1 MNLCGV
7 KVKPRISSKHTTI
20 YYIHMVP
27 LTVDR
32 ISSSADGGSM
42 SWPAMEIGEVSP
54 RATNSL
60 IATRSRSPS
69 FGSGDDCLSNRVVYQ
84 LSDHCFGVNRRSAW
98 IVSAHSRAISSGGG
112 TRPARTSDSSKND
125 GFSQGFGPSREEDR
139 GRYGKSV
146 LSIIEPAPSTT
157 ILP

>member
-1 MNLCGV
+1 MNLCRV
-7 KVKPRISSKHTTI
+7 KVKLRISSKHNII
-20 YYIHMVP
+20 YYIYMVL

-69 FGSGDDCLSNRVVYQ
+69 FGSGDDCLSNRVIYQ
-84 LSDHCFGVNRRSAW
+84 LSDHCFGVSRRFAW
-98 IVSAHSRAISSGGG
+98 TVSAHSRAISSGGG

-125 GFSQGFGPSREEDR
+125 VFSQGFGPSREAGG

-146 LSIIEPAPSTT
+146 LSIIEPVPSTT
-157 ILP
+157 IFP